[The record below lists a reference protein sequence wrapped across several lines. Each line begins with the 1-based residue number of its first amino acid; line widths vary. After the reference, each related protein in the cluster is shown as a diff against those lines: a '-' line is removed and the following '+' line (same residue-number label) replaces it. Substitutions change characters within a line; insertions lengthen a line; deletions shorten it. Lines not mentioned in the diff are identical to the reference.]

1 VSDSALLD
9 ALRAR
14 SGEMVDLLAALVGE
28 ESPSSDAAAIRRCAD
43 AVAEACTRL
52 LGVTPQLHDAGG
64 STHLLLR
71 GGGEVR
77 VLLLGHLDTV
87 WPLGTLAR
95 WPFSVHGA
103 RASGPGAFDMKAGV
117 VQGLYALAALDD
129 LDGVALLLTG
139 DEEVGS
145 VTSRDLV
152 ESCARGAQAVLVL
165 EPSQDGALKVA
176 RKGVGQY
183 RVEVRGRAAHAG
195 LEPER
200 GVNALVAMA
209 DVVRRAAALGDAARG
224 TTVTPTLA
232 RAGTAANVVPAEA
245 VVDVDVRTT
254 SAEEEAR
261 VQRAMH
267 ALGSDVEGAAVHV
280 TGGPNRPPL
289 PASSSAALHALAQ
302 RLAAEMDLG
311 DLPGVSVGGGSD
323 GNFTAAIGTP
333 TLDGLGAVG
342 GGAHAEG
349 EWVQLDAMP
358 ERAALVAALIDSLR
372 REGLAG

>member
-1 VSDSALLD
+1 
-9 ALRAR
+9 
-14 SGEMVDLLAALVGE
+14 
-28 ESPSSDAAAIRRCAD
+28 
-43 AVAEACTRL
+43 
-52 LGVTPQLHDAGG
+52 
-64 STHLLLR
+64 
-71 GGGEVR
+71 
-77 VLLLGHLDTV
+77 
-87 WPLGTLAR
+87 
-95 WPFSVHGA
+95 
-103 RASGPGAFDMKAGV
+103 
-117 VQGLYALAALDD
+117 
-129 LDGVALLLTG
+129 
-139 DEEVGS
+139 
-145 VTSRDLV
+145 
-152 ESCARGAQAVLVL
+152 
-165 EPSQDGALKVA
+165 
-176 RKGVGQY
+176 
-183 RVEVRGRAAHAG
+183 
-195 LEPER
+195 
-200 GVNALVAMA
+200 MA
-209 DVVRRAAALGDAARG
+209 DVVRRAAALGDPALG

-254 SAEEEAR
+254 TAEEETR

-267 ALGSDVEGAAVHV
+267 ELGSDVAGAAVHV

-323 GNFTAAIGTP
+323 GNFTAALGTP